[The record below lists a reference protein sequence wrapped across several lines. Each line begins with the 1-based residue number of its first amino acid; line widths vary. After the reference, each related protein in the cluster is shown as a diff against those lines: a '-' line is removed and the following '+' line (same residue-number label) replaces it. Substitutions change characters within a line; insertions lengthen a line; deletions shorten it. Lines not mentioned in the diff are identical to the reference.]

1 MQGGAGCGAMA
12 GGEKHSLEKGV
23 HQPVPEISQ
32 SFPASHRLTGESA
45 FAAVYKSGRK
55 SIRGPLVI
63 FAMANDLP
71 HSRWGLS
78 VSRRIGTA
86 VKRNRIKRLIRE
98 SIRLLRPELFK
109 GYDVIIVI
117 KPHETMKLED
127 YQRILRELCAG

>member
-1 MQGGAGCGAMA
+1 
-12 GGEKHSLEKGV
+12 
-23 HQPVPEISQ
+23 VPETSH
-32 SFPASHRLTGESA
+32 SFPASHRLTGEST

-55 SIRGPLVI
+55 SSRGPLVF
-63 FAMANDLP
+63 FAMPNDLP

-98 SIRLLRPELFK
+98 SIRLLRPELPK

-127 YQRILRELCAG
+127 YQRILRELCAGC